1 MVSTLSVAIGSR
13 LQKWIKDVN
22 KSFVQRWAYQW
33 LVYMFQ
39 ADAYSITMVM
49 LCQYIIV
56 CSAISPP
63 LCNIKNYLRAL
74 IPSHYWHSSRA
85 QCQLW
90 LSVCLRYGIGLA
102 PMLGKARTVALKKTV
117 GCQAWSFPQGR
128 MVMVH
133 GTLGSDKRANKW
145 KGTYRRSPKVQLR
158 QVRFSSTCQSFQH

>member
-1 MVSTLSVAIGSR
+1 MNQRCKQIICSTMGLPMIGLHVPGWCIFDYYGDALS
-13 LQKWIKDVN
+13 
-22 KSFVQRWAYQW
+22 
-33 LVYMFQ
+33 
-39 ADAYSITMVM
+39 
-49 LCQYIIV
+49 IIV

-63 LCNIKNYLRAL
+63 LCNIKNYQPAL
-74 IPSHYWHSSRA
+74 IPSHYWLSSRA

-90 LSVCLRYGIGLA
+90 LSVFLHYGIGLALA

-117 GCQAWSFPQGR
+117 ECQAWSFPQGR

-145 KGTYRRSPKVQLR
+145 KGTNRRSPKVQLR